1 MSQSNLVIVESPAK
15 AKTIQRILGKNF
27 KVTSSIGHIADLPKK
42 ELGIDVENGFEPKY
56 VVSRDKAKIVRELKK
71 LADQSKAVWLA
82 SDDDREGEA
91 IAWHLFQRLK
101 LKKQNTKRIT
111 FSEITKKAI
120 SHAIENPKQINDA
133 LVEAQ
138 KARRVLDRIVGYEL
152 SPLLWRKVKQGLSA
166 GRVQSVATRLIVER
180 EREIEKFIPK
190 HFYRI
195 EGQFET
201 NQGDTIKA
209 YYSEDLSTKERV
221 LELFQKS
228 QKSQFEVLNL
238 EVKPG
243 KKSPPA
249 PFTTS
254 TLQQEA
260 SRKLGFPVSKTM
272 RVAQSLYEQG
282 DITYMRTDSPE
293 LSSESQYNILEKIEN
308 VYGKSYVQARNFK
321 VRSKT
326 AQQAHEAIRP
336 TSIKKNEVEGHDL
349 DQTRLYKLIWN
360 RTIASQMSNAK
371 IEKTKIE
378 LGDEKYDIR
387 FIAQGEVVTFEGF
400 LKVYQPSEKKQEN
413 SQTQEILPSV
423 SLKDKLEL
431 IELKATQKM
440 TLPPYR
446 FTEASLVRQLEEMGI
461 GRPSTYAPIIST
473 IQKRNY
479 VEIGQS
485 KGEKKSIE
493 VICLKDDEINTS
505 LESEFKG
512 ATKGKLIPTDVGSI
526 VNDFLVQNFEEVLD
540 YQFTAQVEKSFD
552 NIAQGHAKWV
562 EVIEK
567 FYKEFH
573 PTVAD
578 VTANAKKEAGD
589 RVLGIDPK
597 TNRVVKVRL
606 GRYGAMVQLGEAT
619 DEEKQVFVSLP
630 EGLKIANVTFEQA
643 LELLSLPRNIGSYND
658 LDIIANQGRY
668 GPYLTYEKK
677 YFSIQS
683 KKGITPFNVTLEQAI
698 EIIEDKKK
706 QDVSLLDY
714 DGLPVN
720 KGRGRYG
727 PYLKWNNSYINIP
740 KEIDFDSIHEDQI
753 VSLIEKK
760 IEDDKKKIIQEWK
773 EEGIRIDKGR
783 WGTSVI
789 VKGSKKVRLPK
800 DIDPTELSIED
811 VKKYLQP
818 KTRKRRAKSKS

>member
-27 KVTSSIGHIADLPKK
+27 KVASSIGHIADLPKK

-101 LKKQNTKRIT
+101 LKEQNTKRIT

-120 SHAIENPKQINDA
+120 TRAIENPKQINGA

-152 SPLLWRKVKQGLSA
+152 SPLLWRKVKRGLSA

-180 EREIEKFIPK
+180 EREIEKFVPK

-195 EGQFET
+195 EGQFKT
-201 NQGDTIKA
+201 NQGNTLKA
-209 YYSEDLSTKERV
+209 YYSDEVINKERV
-221 LELFQKS
+221 IELFQKS
-228 QKSQFEVLNL
+228 QESQFKVSNL

-293 LSSESQYNILEKIEN
+293 LSSESQYNILKKVESS
-308 VYGKSYVQARNFK
+308 YGKSYAQARNFK
-321 VRSKT
+321 VRNKT

-336 TSIKKNEVEGHDL
+336 TSIEKKELDGQDI
-349 DQTRLYKLIWN
+349 DQTRLYRLIWN

-378 LGDEKYDIR
+378 LRNEKHDIR
-387 FIAQGEVVTFEGF
+387 FIAQGEVIKFDGF

-413 SQTQEILPSV
+413 TQTQEILPIVSV
-423 SLKDKLEL
+423 DDKLEMM
-431 IELKATQKM
+431 ELKATQKM
-440 TLPPYR
+440 TPAPYR

-461 GRPSTYAPIIST
+461 GRPSTYAPIISI

-479 VEIGQS
+479 VEVGQS
-485 KGEKKSIE
+485 KGEKKFIE
-493 VICLKDDEINTS
+493 MIRLKNGEINTS

-512 ATKGKLIPTDVGSI
+512 ATKGKLIPTDVGAI

-552 NIAQGHAKWV
+552 DIALGNTKWV

-567 FYKEFH
+567 FYEEFH
-573 PTVAD
+573 PTVAG
-578 VTANAKKEAGD
+578 VTANARKEAGD
-589 RVLGIDPK
+589 RELGIDPK
-597 TNRVVKVRL
+597 TKRIVKVRL
-606 GRYGAMVQLGEAT
+606 GRFGPMVQLGDVT
-619 DEEKQVFVSLP
+619 DEEKQVFVGLP

-643 LELLSLPRNIGSYND
+643 LELLSLPRNVGPYNNQD
-658 LDIIANQGRY
+658 VVANQGRY
-668 GPYLTYEKK
+668 GPYLMYEKK
-677 YFSIQS
+677 YFSIPS
-683 KKGITPFNVTLEQAI
+683 KRGITPFNVTLEQAI

-714 DGLPVN
+714 DGFPVTKG
-720 KGRGRYG
+720 KGRFG
-727 PYLKWNNSYINIP
+727 PFLKWNNSYISIP
-740 KEIDFDSIHEDQI
+740 KEIDFGSINKDQI

-760 IEDDKKKIIQEWK
+760 IEDDKKKIIKEWK
-773 EEGIRIDKGR
+773 EQGIRINRAR

-789 VKGSKKVRLPK
+789 VKGTKKVRLPK
-800 DIDPTELSIED
+800 EIDPTELSLED
-811 VKKYLQP
+811 VKKYLKP
-818 KTRKRRAKSKS
+818 KTRKKANSKL